1 MNVSPNYLASQQT
14 KIMKFNK
21 LFFTITLFTCILWA
35 TIIIMSDKSFQTLTW
50 KVFYPICGIMIFFG
64 IKELKDYIN
73 FLLSIKKGI
82 ELINNGYSWNTHYL
96 IIAKN
101 PANDHEIFVTND
113 ILWIEESNKKN
124 YSDEILL
131 KMLTSDFEKIA
142 KKSQLKNFLRNR
154 KVVYKLYFV
163 DKS

>member
-1 MNVSPNYLASQQT
+1 VNVSPNYLASQQT